1 MCSGIG
7 RTIRTQQLIIPRIAG
22 DSGNSLTQHR
32 LKGNMF
38 SHNHAGFFAPIPRGR
53 GLRHGDSVEQI
64 NTANSQVQGDSENPG
79 TVRPLGTTFPTGNE
93 REFCVESGIERCLSD
108 LLNNHCTLAIYTL
121 MQQAE
126 FQDRQAVRTQQTTI
140 PRTAGD
146 SGEFLDSRS

>member
-1 MCSGIG
+1 
-7 RTIRTQQLIIPRIAG
+7 
-22 DSGNSLTQHR
+22 
-32 LKGNMF
+32 MF
-38 SHNHAGFFAPIPRGR
+38 SHNHDAFFAPIPRG
-53 GLRHGDSVEQI
+53 GGGGGYGDSVEQI

-93 REFCVESGIERCLSD
+93 RGLCVESGIERCLSD
-108 LLNNHCTLAIYTL
+108 LVNNHSTLAIYTL